1 MNPVTSILHDDDIV
15 VRYLWEYFL
24 VLFEGILVGVL
35 ADKVV
40 CMFLV
45 VPQSF
50 VEERNL
56 LKLLYYGVD
65 VYEPAEIISM
75 PVHVGPEDLHELH
88 LLLEVFLGS
97 RNGFYSRKLLLLELV
112 HEFYHSINELAKLL
126 VLTLI
131 NWSGVN

>member
-1 MNPVTSILHDDDIV
+1 MTSILHDDDIF

-75 PVHVGPEDLHELH
+75 PVHVGSQDLHELH
-88 LLLEVFLGS
+88 LLLEVLLGS
-97 RNGFYSRKLLLLELV
+97 RNGFYSRNLLLLELV

-131 NWSGVN
+131 DWSGVN